1 MEESATMGKGKRER
15 KVVAPMVNAY
25 GQLVSGNL
33 VEREMYG
40 DNSDSDSGNDSDFG
54 AKRNGKRRR

>member
-1 MEESATMGKGKRER
+1 MGKGKRER

>member
-1 MEESATMGKGKRER
+1 MGKGKRER

-33 VEREMYG
+33 VAREMYG
-40 DNSDSDSGNDSDFG
+40 DSDSESGNDSDFG